1 MAFELAAGHAVNNL
15 GLANFT
21 FAPRD
26 VADFS
31 VGLEARDGPQT
42 VNIFIDASGDDT
54 SDYQYAAS
62 VVEACVSHTV
72 YALQCTAGSADIC
85 GSNVPVATVTENAS
99 EYSFSS
105 SAATKTAGIDIKATA
120 IEHCV
125 LGGTTAATCTAT
137 AVVSASGQ
145 SSTATAVTTYTD
157 ASTLHF
163 DVTITGGNDK
173 LANPTGKCSSSAAP
187 SVNTRAVALWG
198 FLGAIGAASVLAF

>member
-1 MAFELAAGHAVNNL
+1 MAFEPYAGHAVNNL
-15 GLANFT
+15 GLGNFT
-21 FAPRD
+21 VVPRD
-26 VADFS
+26 VPDFS

-54 SDYQYAAS
+54 SDYKYAAS
-62 VVEACVSHTV
+62 IVEACVSHTI
-72 YALQCTAGSADIC
+72 YALQCTEGAAGIC

-99 EYSFSS
+99 QYSFSS
-105 SAATKTAGIDIKATA
+105 SAQTTTAGIEVKATA
-120 IEHCV
+120 IEHCE

-157 ASTLHF
+157 AATLHF

-173 LANPTGKCSSSAAP
+173 LANPTGKCSASAAS

-198 FLGAIGAASVLAF
+198 FLGAIGAVSVLAF